1 MRIAVTGG
9 SGFIGRRLVAHLLER
24 GDEVLVLSRRP
35 EQARRVL
42 GASPNLKLLE
52 YDPYQ
57 PQAWASALE
66 GYEAIVNLAG
76 EPLASSRWTEAKKRE
91 IRRSRVET
99 TQALVQALASLQ
111 QKPRVLLSS
120 SAVGYYG
127 SRPEG
132 EPLTEADPPGQGFL
146 AEVCQAWEAAAR
158 PAEELGIRLA
168 ILRTGIVLG
177 PDGGALGQMLAPF
190 QFFLGGPI
198 GSGKQWVSWIHRDDW
213 VSLACFLLQQGSGV
227 FNATAPNPV
236 QMEEFCRTLGQ
247 VLARPSW
254 LPVPAPALELLL
266 GEAAQVVLTGQKVI
280 PQAALQLGFTFQ
292 YPHLKEALRQ
302 LLIPQGNR

>member
-1 MRIAVTGG
+1 MRIAITGG
-9 SGFIGRRLVAHLLER
+9 SGFIGRRLVARLLER
-24 GDEVLVLSRRP
+24 GDEVLVLSRHP

-127 SRPEG
+127 SHPEG
-132 EPLTEADPPGQGFL
+132 DPLTEADPPGQGFL

-177 PDGGALGQMLAPF
+177 PDGGALAQMLAPF

-213 VSLACFLLQQGSGV
+213 VSLVCFLLQQGSGV

>member
-1 MRIAVTGG
+1 MRIVITGG
-9 SGFIGRRLVAHLLER
+9 SGFIGRRLVARLLEQ
-24 GDEVLVLSRRP
+24 GDQVLVLTRRL
-35 EQARRVL
+35 EQARRIL
-42 GASPNLKLLE
+42 GESPNLKLLP

-57 PQAWASALE
+57 PQAWAAALE
-66 GYEAIVNLAG
+66 GYEGIVNLAG
-76 EPLASSRWTEAKKRE
+76 EPLASSRWTETKKKE

-99 TQALVQALASLQ
+99 TQALVQALASLN
-111 QKPRVLLSS
+111 QKPQVMISS

-127 SRPEG
+127 SHPEG
-132 EPLTEADPPGQGFL
+132 DPLTETDPPAQDFL

-158 PAEELGIRLA
+158 PVEELGIRLA
-168 ILRTGIVLG
+168 IVRTGIVLG

-190 QFFLGGPI
+190 QFFIGGTI
-198 GSGKQWVSWIHRDDW
+198 GSGKQWLSWIHREDW
-213 VSLACFLLQQGSGV
+213 VSLVCFLLGQGSGV

-247 VLARPSW
+247 VLGRPSW
-254 LPVPAPALELLL
+254 LPVPELALELLL

-280 PQAALQLGFTFQ
+280 PQAALQMGFTFQ

-302 LLIPQGNR
+302 ILLPP

>member
-1 MRIAVTGG
+1 MRIVITGG
-9 SGFIGRRLVAHLLER
+9 SGFIGRRLVARLLEQ
-24 GDEVLVLSRRP
+24 GDQVLVLTRRL
-35 EQARRVL
+35 EQARRIL
-42 GASPNLKLLE
+42 GESPNLKLLP

-57 PQAWASALE
+57 PQAWAAALE
-66 GYEAIVNLAG
+66 GYEGIVNLAG
-76 EPLASSRWTEAKKRE
+76 EPLASSRWTETKKKE

-99 TQALVQALASLQ
+99 TQALVQALASLN
-111 QKPRVLLSS
+111 QKPQVMISS

-127 SRPEG
+127 SHPAG
-132 EPLTEADPPGQGFL
+132 EPLTETDLPAQDFL
-146 AEVCQAWEAAAR
+146 AGVCQAWEAAAR

-190 QFFLGGPI
+190 QFFIGGTI
-198 GSGKQWVSWIHRDDW
+198 GSGKQWLSWIHREDW
-213 VSLACFLLQQGSGV
+213 VSLVCFLLEQGSGV

-247 VLARPSW
+247 VLGRPSW
-254 LPVPAPALELLL
+254 LPVPELALELLL

-280 PQAALQLGFTFQ
+280 PQAALQMGFTFQ
-292 YPHLKEALRQ
+292 YPQLKEALRQ
-302 LLIPQGNR
+302 ILLPR

>member
-1 MRIAVTGG
+1 MRIAITGG
-9 SGFIGRRLVAHLLER
+9 SGFIGRRLVARLLEQ
-24 GDEVLVLSRRP
+24 GDQVLVLTRRL
-35 EQARRVL
+35 EQARRIL
-42 GASPNLKLLE
+42 GESPNLKLLP

-57 PQAWASALE
+57 PQAWAAALE
-66 GYEAIVNLAG
+66 GYEGIVNLAG
-76 EPLASSRWTEAKKRE
+76 EPLASSRWTETKKKE

-99 TQALVQALASLQ
+99 TQALVQALASLN
-111 QKPRVLLSS
+111 QKPQVMISS

-127 SRPEG
+127 SHPAG
-132 EPLTEADPPGQGFL
+132 EPLTETDPPAQDFL

-158 PAEELGIRLA
+158 PVEELGIRLA

-190 QFFLGGPI
+190 QFFIGGTI
-198 GSGKQWVSWIHRDDW
+198 GSGKQWLSWIHREDW
-213 VSLACFLLQQGSGV
+213 VSLVCFLLEQGSGV

-247 VLARPSW
+247 VLGRPSW
-254 LPVPAPALELLL
+254 LPVPELALELLL

-280 PQAALQLGFTFQ
+280 PQAALQMGFTFQ
-292 YPHLKEALRQ
+292 YPQLKEALRQ
-302 LLIPQGNR
+302 ILLIHLR

>member
-1 MRIAVTGG
+1 MRIVITGG
-9 SGFIGRRLVAHLLER
+9 SGFIGRRLVARLLEQ
-24 GDEVLVLSRRP
+24 GDQVLVLTRRL
-35 EQARRVL
+35 EQACRIL
-42 GASPNLKLLE
+42 GESPNLKLLP

-57 PQAWASALE
+57 PQAWAAALE
-66 GYEAIVNLAG
+66 GYEGIVNLAG
-76 EPLASSRWTEAKKRE
+76 EPLASSRWTETKKKE

-99 TQALVQALASLQ
+99 TQALVQALASLN
-111 QKPRVLLSS
+111 QKPQVMISS

-127 SRPEG
+127 SHPAG
-132 EPLTEADPPGQGFL
+132 EPLTETDPPAQDFL

-158 PAEELGIRLA
+158 PVEELGIRLA

-190 QFFLGGPI
+190 QFFIGGTI
-198 GSGKQWVSWIHRDDW
+198 GSGKQWLSWIHREDW
-213 VSLACFLLQQGSGV
+213 VSLVCFLLEQGSGV

-247 VLARPSW
+247 VLGRPSW
-254 LPVPAPALELLL
+254 LPVPELALELLL

-280 PQAALQLGFTFQ
+280 PQAALQMGFTFQ
-292 YPHLKEALRQ
+292 YPQLKEALRQ
-302 LLIPQGNR
+302 ILLPR

>member
-1 MRIAVTGG
+1 MRIVITGG
-9 SGFIGRRLVAHLLER
+9 SGFIGRRLVARLLEQ
-24 GDEVLVLSRRP
+24 GDQVLVLTRRL
-35 EQARRVL
+35 EQARRIL
-42 GASPNLKLLE
+42 GESPNLKLLP

-57 PQAWASALE
+57 PQAWAAALE
-66 GYEAIVNLAG
+66 GYEGIVNLAG
-76 EPLASSRWTEAKKRE
+76 EPLASSRWTETKKKE

-99 TQALVQALASLQ
+99 TQVLVQALASLN
-111 QKPRVLLSS
+111 QKPQVMISS

-127 SRPEG
+127 SHPAG
-132 EPLTEADPPGQGFL
+132 EPLTETDPPAQDFL

-158 PAEELGIRLA
+158 PVEELGIRLA

-190 QFFLGGPI
+190 QFFIGGTI
-198 GSGKQWVSWIHRDDW
+198 GSGKQWLSWIHREDW
-213 VSLACFLLQQGSGV
+213 VSLVCFLLEQGSGV

-247 VLARPSW
+247 VLGRPSW
-254 LPVPAPALELLL
+254 LPVPELALELLL

-280 PQAALQLGFTFQ
+280 PQAALQMGFTFQ
-292 YPHLKEALRQ
+292 YPQLKEALRQ
-302 LLIPQGNR
+302 ILLIHLR

>member
-1 MRIAVTGG
+1 MRIVITGG
-9 SGFIGRRLVAHLLER
+9 SGFIGRRLVARLLEQ
-24 GDEVLVLSRRP
+24 GDQVLVLTRRL
-35 EQARRVL
+35 EQARRIL
-42 GASPNLKLLE
+42 GESPSLKLLP

-57 PQAWASALE
+57 PQAWAAALE
-66 GYEAIVNLAG
+66 GYEGIVNLAG
-76 EPLASSRWTEAKKRE
+76 EPLASSRWTETKKKE

-99 TQALVQALASLQ
+99 TQALVQALASLN
-111 QKPRVLLSS
+111 QKPQVMISS

-127 SRPEG
+127 SHPAG
-132 EPLTEADPPGQGFL
+132 EPLTETDPPAQDFL

-158 PAEELGIRLA
+158 PVEELGIRLA

-190 QFFLGGPI
+190 QFFIGGTI
-198 GSGKQWVSWIHRDDW
+198 GSGKQWLSWIHREDW
-213 VSLACFLLQQGSGV
+213 VSLVCFLLEQGSGV

-247 VLARPSW
+247 VLGRPSW
-254 LPVPAPALELLL
+254 LPVPELALELLL

-280 PQAALQLGFTFQ
+280 PQAALQMGFTFQ
-292 YPHLKEALRQ
+292 YPQLKEALRQ
-302 LLIPQGNR
+302 ILLPR

>member
-42 GASPNLKLLE
+42 GASPNLKLLG

-57 PQAWASALE
+57 PQSWASALE
-66 GYEAIVNLAG
+66 GYEAVVNLAG

-99 TQALVQALASLQ
+99 TQALVQALASLG
-111 QKPRVLLSS
+111 QKPQVLISS

-213 VSLACFLLQQGSGV
+213 VSLVCFLLQQGSGV

-254 LPVPAPALELLL
+254 LPVPALALELLL

>member
-1 MRIAVTGG
+1 MRIAITGG
-9 SGFIGRRLVAHLLER
+9 SGFIGRRLVARLLER

-57 PQAWASALE
+57 PQSWASALE

-127 SRPEG
+127 SHPEG
-132 EPLTEADPPGQGFL
+132 DPLTEADPPGQGFL

-177 PDGGALGQMLAPF
+177 PDGGALAQMLAPF

-280 PQAALQLGFTFQ
+280 PQAALQLGFPFQ

-302 LLIPQGNR
+302 LLIPQVNR

>member
-1 MRIAVTGG
+1 MRIAITGG
-9 SGFIGRRLVAHLLER
+9 SGFIGRRLVARLLER

-127 SRPEG
+127 SHPEG
-132 EPLTEADPPGQGFL
+132 DPLTEADPPGQGFL

-177 PDGGALGQMLAPF
+177 PDGGALAQMLAPF

-254 LPVPAPALELLL
+254 LPVPALALELLL

>member
-1 MRIAVTGG
+1 MRIVITGG
-9 SGFIGRRLVAHLLER
+9 SGFIGRRLVARLLEQ
-24 GDEVLVLSRRP
+24 GDQVLVLTRRL
-35 EQARRVL
+35 EQARRIL
-42 GASPNLKLLE
+42 GESPNLKLLP

-57 PQAWASALE
+57 PQAWAAALE
-66 GYEAIVNLAG
+66 GYEGIVNLAG
-76 EPLASSRWTEAKKRE
+76 EPLASSRWTETKKKE

-99 TQALVQALASLQ
+99 TQALVQALASLN
-111 QKPRVLLSS
+111 QKPQVMISS

-127 SRPEG
+127 SHPEG
-132 EPLTEADPPGQGFL
+132 DPLTETDPPAQDFL

-158 PAEELGIRLA
+158 PVEELGIRLA

-190 QFFLGGPI
+190 QFFIGGTI
-198 GSGKQWVSWIHRDDW
+198 GSGKQWLSWIHREDW
-213 VSLACFLLQQGSGV
+213 VSLVCFLLEQGSGV

-247 VLARPSW
+247 VLGRPSW
-254 LPVPAPALELLL
+254 LPVPELALELLL

-280 PQAALQLGFTFQ
+280 PQAALQMGFTFQ
-292 YPHLKEALRQ
+292 YPQLKEALRQ
-302 LLIPQGNR
+302 ILLIHLR

>member
-1 MRIAVTGG
+1 MRIVITGG
-9 SGFIGRRLVAHLLER
+9 SGFIGRRLVARLLEQ
-24 GDEVLVLSRRP
+24 GDQVLVLTRRL
-35 EQARRVL
+35 EQARRIL
-42 GASPNLKLLE
+42 GESPNLKLLP

-57 PQAWASALE
+57 PQAWAAALE
-66 GYEAIVNLAG
+66 GYEGIVNLAG
-76 EPLASSRWTEAKKRE
+76 EPLASSRWTETKKKE

-99 TQALVQALASLQ
+99 TQALVQALASLN
-111 QKPRVLLSS
+111 QKPQVMISS

-127 SRPEG
+127 SHPAG
-132 EPLTEADPPGQGFL
+132 EPLTETDPPAQDFL

-158 PAEELGIRLA
+158 PVEELGIRLA

-190 QFFLGGPI
+190 QFFIGGTI
-198 GSGKQWVSWIHRDDW
+198 GSGKQWLSWIHREDW
-213 VSLACFLLQQGSGV
+213 VSLVCFLLEQGSGV

-247 VLARPSW
+247 VLGRPSW
-254 LPVPAPALELLL
+254 LPVPELALELLL

-280 PQAALQLGFTFQ
+280 PQAALQMGFTFQ
-292 YPHLKEALRQ
+292 YPQLKEALRQ
-302 LLIPQGNR
+302 ILLPR

>member
-1 MRIAVTGG
+1 MRIAITGG
-9 SGFIGRRLVAHLLER
+9 SGFIGRRLVARLLER

-99 TQALVQALASLQ
+99 TQALVQALASLG
-111 QKPRVLLSS
+111 QKPQVMISS

-127 SRPEG
+127 PRPEG

-213 VSLACFLLQQGSGV
+213 VSLVCFLLQQGSGV

-280 PQAALQLGFTFQ
+280 PQAALQLGFPFQ

-302 LLIPQGNR
+302 LLIPQVNR

>member
-1 MRIAVTGG
+1 MRIVITGG
-9 SGFIGRRLVAHLLER
+9 SGFIGRRLVARLLEQ
-24 GDEVLVLSRRP
+24 GDQVLVLTRRL
-35 EQARRVL
+35 EQARRIL
-42 GASPNLKLLE
+42 GESPNLKLLP

-57 PQAWASALE
+57 PQAWAAALE
-66 GYEAIVNLAG
+66 GYEGIVNLAG
-76 EPLASSRWTEAKKRE
+76 EPLASSRWTETKKKE

-99 TQALVQALASLQ
+99 TQALVQALASLN
-111 QKPRVLLSS
+111 QKPQVMISS

-127 SRPEG
+127 SHPAG
-132 EPLTEADPPGQGFL
+132 EPLTETDPPAQDFL

-158 PAEELGIRLA
+158 SAEELGIRLA

-190 QFFLGGPI
+190 QFFIGGTI
-198 GSGKQWVSWIHRDDW
+198 GSGKQWLSWIHREDW
-213 VSLACFLLQQGSGV
+213 VSLVCFLLEQGSGV

-247 VLARPSW
+247 VLGRPSW
-254 LPVPAPALELLL
+254 LPVPELALELLL

-280 PQAALQLGFTFQ
+280 PQAALQMGFTFQ
-292 YPHLKEALRQ
+292 YPQLKEALRQ
-302 LLIPQGNR
+302 ILLIHLR

>member
-1 MRIAVTGG
+1 MRIVITGG
-9 SGFIGRRLVAHLLER
+9 SGFIGRRLVARLLEQ
-24 GDEVLVLSRRP
+24 GDQVLVLTRRL
-35 EQARRVL
+35 EQARRIL
-42 GASPNLKLLE
+42 GESPNLKLLP

-57 PQAWASALE
+57 PQAWAAALE
-66 GYEAIVNLAG
+66 GYEGIVNLAG
-76 EPLASSRWTEAKKRE
+76 EPLASSRWTETKKKE

-99 TQALVQALASLQ
+99 TQALVQALASLN
-111 QKPRVLLSS
+111 QKPQVMISS

-127 SRPEG
+127 SHPEG
-132 EPLTEADPPGQGFL
+132 DPLTETDPPAQDFL

-158 PAEELGIRLA
+158 SVEELGIRLA

-190 QFFLGGPI
+190 QFFIGGTI
-198 GSGKQWVSWIHRDDW
+198 GSGKQWLSWIHREDW
-213 VSLACFLLQQGSGV
+213 VSLVCFLLEQGSGV

-247 VLARPSW
+247 VLGRPSW
-254 LPVPAPALELLL
+254 LPVPELALELLL

-280 PQAALQLGFTFQ
+280 PQAALQMGFTFQ
-292 YPHLKEALRQ
+292 YPQLKEALRQ
-302 LLIPQGNR
+302 ILLPR

>member
-1 MRIAVTGG
+1 MRIVITGG
-9 SGFIGRRLVAHLLER
+9 SGFIGRRLVARLLEQ
-24 GDEVLVLSRRP
+24 GDQVLVLTRRL
-35 EQARRVL
+35 EQARRIL
-42 GASPNLKLLE
+42 GESPNLKLLP

-57 PQAWASALE
+57 PQAWAAALE
-66 GYEAIVNLAG
+66 GYEGIVNLAG
-76 EPLASSRWTEAKKRE
+76 EPLASSRWTETKKKE

-99 TQALVQALASLQ
+99 TQALVQALASLN
-111 QKPRVLLSS
+111 QKPQVMISS

-127 SRPEG
+127 SHPEG
-132 EPLTEADPPGQGFL
+132 DPLTETDPPAQDFL

-158 PAEELGIRLA
+158 PVEELGIRLA

-190 QFFLGGPI
+190 QFFIGGTI
-198 GSGKQWVSWIHRDDW
+198 GSGKQWLSWIHREDW
-213 VSLACFLLQQGSGV
+213 VSLVCFLLEQGSGV

-247 VLARPSW
+247 GLGRPSW
-254 LPVPAPALELLL
+254 LPVPELALELLL

-280 PQAALQLGFTFQ
+280 PQAALQMGFTFQ
-292 YPHLKEALRQ
+292 YPQLKEALRQ
-302 LLIPQGNR
+302 ILLPR

>member
-1 MRIAVTGG
+1 MRIVITGG
-9 SGFIGRRLVAHLLER
+9 SGFIGRRLVARLLEQ
-24 GDEVLVLSRRP
+24 GDQVLVLTRRL
-35 EQARRVL
+35 EQARRIL
-42 GASPNLKLLE
+42 GESPNLKLLP

-57 PQAWASALE
+57 PQAWAAALE
-66 GYEAIVNLAG
+66 GYEGIVNLAG
-76 EPLASSRWTEAKKRE
+76 EPLASSRWTETKKKE

-99 TQALVQALASLQ
+99 TQALVQALASLN
-111 QKPRVLLSS
+111 QKPQVMISS

-127 SRPEG
+127 SHPEG
-132 EPLTEADPPGQGFL
+132 DPLTETDPPAQDFL

-158 PAEELGIRLA
+158 PVEELGIRLA

-190 QFFLGGPI
+190 QFFIGGTI
-198 GSGKQWVSWIHRDDW
+198 GSGKQWLSWIHREDW
-213 VSLACFLLQQGSGV
+213 VSLVCFLLEQGSGV

-247 VLARPSW
+247 VLGRPSW
-254 LPVPAPALELLL
+254 LPVPELALELLL

-280 PQAALQLGFTFQ
+280 PQAALQMGFTFQ
-292 YPHLKEALRQ
+292 YPQLKEALRQ
-302 LLIPQGNR
+302 ILLPR

>member
-1 MRIAVTGG
+1 MRIAITGG
-9 SGFIGRRLVAHLLER
+9 SGFIGRRLVARLLER

-177 PDGGALGQMLAPF
+177 PDGGALAQMLAPF